1 MILRKKF
8 IIALCLFLSGGI
20 CGSEAC
26 AQAAPDTVTVEN
38 VETLV
43 PVEPNR
49 VTDPYDPFTEH
60 GYLGHFTWGA
70 QLSSGVDMT
79 THDMTNFSIGAEFGY
94 KNRWFRFVGVGASI
108 MSMMNNSSRC
118 YPVYAMVRTS
128 FSKYH
133 KLCFLEL
140 RGGVSFNSILDSSHA
155 TGAYGSAGIG
165 ITLAHGRT
173 FSSHVVLRA
182 EVMPI
187 KASYSDPSLDFSYT
201 LALACIGIGIAF

>member
-1 MILRKKF
+1 
-8 IIALCLFLSGGI
+8 
-20 CGSEAC
+20 
-26 AQAAPDTVTVEN
+26 
-38 VETLV
+38 
-43 PVEPNR
+43 
-49 VTDPYDPFTEH
+49 
-60 GYLGHFTWGA
+60 
-70 QLSSGVDMT
+70 MT

-94 KNRWFRFVGVGASI
+94 KNRWLRFVGVGASI

-165 ITLAHGRT
+165 ITMAHGRT

>member
-1 MILRKKF
+1 MILRKF
-8 IIALCLFLSGGI
+8 IIAFCLFLSGGI

-79 THDMTNFSIGAEFGY
+79 THDMRKA
-94 KNRWFRFVGVGASI
+94 R
-108 MSMMNNSSRC
+108 
-118 YPVYAMVRTS
+118 
-128 FSKYH
+128 
-133 KLCFLEL
+133 
-140 RGGVSFNSILDSSHA
+140 
-155 TGAYGSAGIG
+155 YGRSA
-165 ITLAHGRT
+165 A
-173 FSSHVVLRA
+173 
-182 EVMPI
+182 
-187 KASYSDPSLDFSYT
+187 
-201 LALACIGIGIAF
+201 

>member
-1 MILRKKF
+1 MILRKF
-8 IIALCLFLSGGI
+8 IIAFCLFLSGGI

-94 KNRWFRFVGVGASI
+94 KNRWLRFVGVGASI

-140 RGGVSFNSILDSSHA
+140 RGGVSLTAYSTHRTPQALTDRPESESRWLTVAHSRRMSFFVRRSCQSRQATAIRRSI
-155 TGAYGSAGIG
+155 SAI
-165 ITLAHGRT
+165 H
-173 FSSHVVLRA
+173 
-182 EVMPI
+182 
-187 KASYSDPSLDFSYT
+187 
-201 LALACIGIGIAF
+201 

>member
-1 MILRKKF
+1 MTARRF
-8 IIALCLFLSGGI
+8 ITALTIAAAALTCCDAS
-20 CGSEAC
+20 
-26 AQAAPDTVTVEN
+26 AQASADTITVEN

-43 PVEPNR
+43 PVQPSAPA
-49 VTDPYDPFTEH
+49 DGYDPFTEH

-79 THDMTNFSIGAEFGY
+79 THDMTNFTIGAEFGY
-94 KNRWFRFVGVGASI
+94 KNRIFRFVGVGASI
-108 MSMMNNSSRC
+108 TSMMNNSSRC

-133 KLCFLEL
+133 QLCFLEL
-140 RGGVSFNSILDSSHA
+140 RGGVSFNSILDSAHS

-165 ITLAHGRT
+165 ITMAHRRT

-182 EVMPI
+182 EVMPV
-187 KASYSDPSLDFSYT
+187 KGSYSDPSLDFRYT
-201 LALACIGIGIAF
+201 LAMACIGIGIAF